1 MKTSNLILH
10 AGGQKVDLE
19 QVYGVTTPGRTDTW
33 VPIAHGNLLDRVRGS
48 LQGQGLRVVAESHAL
63 ARDGLRYFGLLQVAR
78 LPEGACDT
86 LAQTHG
92 HDHVGEDP
100 DDFGLVVGVR
110 NSHDRSYPAG
120 LVLGASVFVCDNL
133 SFCGEV
139 KLARKHTAYIE
150 RDLPQLVDRAVGL
163 LGGLRKS
170 QEDRFAA
177 YKRTEVSDRE
187 AHDFIISA
195 LDARIIGA
203 TRIPDLLR
211 QWRRPDYPE
220 FAAGGRTAWRL
231 FNGFTEVLKGCLAEL
246 PRRTQ
251 ALHGLLDSRC
261 GLVLP
266 GIAYRTDD
274 AEIQVAQA
282 G

>member
-1 MKTSNLILH
+1 MKTANLILH
-10 AGGQKVDLE
+10 TGGQKVDLD
-19 QVYGVTTPGRTDTW
+19 QVYGVTTPPRTDTW
-33 VPIAHGNLLDRVRGS
+33 VPIAHGTLLDRVRSS
-48 LQGQGLRVVAESHAL
+48 LQGQGLLVVSESHAL
-63 ARDGLRYFGLLQVAR
+63 ARDGLRYFGLLQVVN
-78 LPEGACDT
+78 GQDD
-86 LAQTHG
+86 G
-92 HDHVGEDP
+92 
-100 DDFGLVVGVR
+100 DFGLVVGVR
-110 NSHDRSYPAG
+110 NSHDQSYPAG

-139 KLARKHTAYIE
+139 RLARKHTAYIE
-150 RDLPQLVDRAVGL
+150 RDLPQVVGRAVGL

-187 AHDFIISA
+187 AHDLIIQA
-195 LDARIIGA
+195 LDARIVGA

-211 QWRRPDYPE
+211 QWRRPDHPE
-220 FAAGGRTAWRL
+220 FAADGRTAWRL
-231 FNGFTEVLKGCLAEL
+231 FNGFTAVLKGCLSEL

-266 GIAYRTDD
+266 GRAYRTDD